1 MDPITL
7 FSIIAIFI
15 LAFIL
20 FYTLAQGKTEVPKS
34 TDDKK
39 REIIDNYKKQLKNAL
54 LPLQG
59 DTEAIKKKKSG
70 LLKEISNELA
80 RNIFFDQD
88 EMRIVIQELIQYN
101 YEETP

>member
-7 FSIIAIFI
+7 FSIISIFI
-15 LAFIL
+15 LALIL
-20 FYTLAQGKTEVPKS
+20 FYTLAQSETKAPKS
-34 TDDKK
+34 AGDKK

-54 LPLQG
+54 LPFQG
-59 DTEAIKKKKSG
+59 DAEAIKRKKSE

-88 EMRIVIQELIQYN
+88 EMRIVIQELIQYD
-101 YEETP
+101 YKEVQ